1 MTDQSDVAVL
11 PSPVATMYNNISV
24 VSTAFAESGLQL
36 PV

>member
-1 MTDQSDVAVL
+1 MIDQSDVAVL
-11 PSPVATMYNNISV
+11 PSPAATMYYNISV